1 MLYYL
6 MPLVGTAVLLFLAW
20 RQNHD
25 HLTPFHLRHLLNR
38 SVILKIGSDSL
49 DLPHSDLLVRH
60 FATTETQCNFDL
72 ILFLQEASHVAQLD
86 LVIVFVSAWTKL
98 DLLDLNLLLL
108 ELLLVL
114 SLLFLVFEF
123 AVIHDSANGRLSVRT
138 DLDQIHSGFKGQVQG
153 ILDGGDTNGLTVQ
166 TSQTNFF
173 QTDLFID
180 PVSAGLRLLA
190 QFFSAFYSLFLHF
203 LLSAGLNF
211 LG

>member
-6 MPLVGTAVLLFLAW
+6 MPLIGTAVLLFLAW

-25 HLTPFHLRHLLNR
+25 HLTPFHLGHLLNR

-60 FATTETQCNFDL
+60 FATTETQCDFDL

-98 DLLDLNLLLL
+98 NFLDLNLLLL

-123 AVIHDSANGRLSVRT
+123 AVIHYSANGRLCHRRN
-138 DLDQIHSGFKGQVQG
+138 LNEIYAGFLSQLQ
-153 ILDGGDTNGLTVQ
+153 GLTDAHYSERFTFHTYQSNFRCV
-166 TSQTNFF
+166 NFF
-173 QTDLFID
+173 
-180 PVSAGLRLLA
+180 VNALRLLQCDGFA
-190 QFFSAFYSLFLHF
+190 PCVDK
-203 LLSAGLNF
+203 N
-211 LG
+211 

>member
-6 MPLVGTAVLLFLAW
+6 MPLIGTAVLLFLAW

-38 SVILKIGSDSL
+38 SVILKIGSDSF
-49 DLPHSDLLVRH
+49 DLPHPDLLVRH
-60 FATTETQCNFDL
+60 LATTETQCNFDL

-123 AVIHDSANGRLSVRT
+123 AVIHDSANRRLSHGR
-138 DLDQIHSGFKGQVQG
+138 DLYEIHTGFLSQLQ
-153 ILDGGDTNGLTVQ
+153 GLTGAHD
-166 TSQTNFF
+166 SQRFTFYTYQSNFRCVNFF
-173 QTDLFID
+173 
-180 PVSAGLRLLA
+180 VNALRLL
-190 QFFSAFYSLFLHF
+190 QCD
-203 LLSAGLNF
+203 GLAPRVIKN
-211 LG
+211 